1 MASLEPKGIP
11 TDDTLNNLI
20 IDNKAIYIKYVLGIL
35 NSKLATFYL
44 RCAII
49 NNSIL
54 TIHLDKPYIG
64 KIPIKVVSNEKQKE
78 VIKLVDTI
86 SELNEQLV
94 KYNDKY
100 IDKKQ
105 ELTDQLN
112 KTNEKIN
119 NLIYGFYGITEEEKK
134 VIEESLNKDKL

>member
-1 MASLEPKGIP
+1 M
-11 TDDTLNNLI
+11 
-20 IDNKAIYIKYVLGIL
+20 
-35 NSKLATFYL
+35 
-44 RCAII
+44 
-49 NNSIL
+49 
-54 TIHLDKPYIG
+54 
-64 KIPIKVVSNEKQKE
+64 
-78 VIKLVDTI
+78 
-86 SELNEQLV
+86 NEQLV

>member
-1 MASLEPKGIP
+1 MSCSVNSCFLSISLS
-11 TDDTLNNLI
+11 L
-20 IDNKAIYIKYVLGIL
+20 
-35 NSKLATFYL
+35 YL
-44 RCAII
+44 I

-78 VIKLVDTI
+78 VIKLVNAI
-86 SELNEQLV
+86 SELNEQLI
-94 KYNDKY
+94 KYSDKD

-105 ELTDQLN
+105 ELTEQLN

-119 NLIYGFYGITEEEKK
+119 NLIYEFYEITEEEKK
-134 VIEESLNKDKL
+134 IIEESLT